1 MGLAPFV
8 PKAEKVFVD
17 EPLEDL
23 EKDYELNGGRRLA
36 QFKSHL
42 KPIRAKFGDMRA
54 VDVSPKVIDD
64 YINKCLAG
72 DEKLGIRP
80 KKPGTINRETA
91 LLGQAFK
98 LGIQRHVIVM
108 APHIRSLPEDNAR
121 QGFLRVGSNH
131 RAAMGSAPVQDG
143 RGRCWDL
150 DLRFPSG
157 RPAGGRLSTG
167 LG

>member
-1 MGLAPFV
+1 M
-8 PKAEKVFVD
+8 
-17 EPLEDL
+17 
-23 EKDYELNGGRRLA
+23 RRITSSTEA
-36 QFKSHL
+36 AGSHKFKSHL

-121 QGFLRVGSNH
+121 QGFFEKPEFDVVVGHLPEYQIGRASCRERV
-131 RAAMGSAPVQDG
+131 
-143 RGRCWDL
+143 
-150 DLRFPSG
+150 
-157 RPAGGRLSTG
+157 
-167 LG
+167 